1 MTVEIAIVLTVLVV
15 AFLLFVSGA
24 LKPDLIAMLVLVL
37 VSLVMSTVIDPAEA
51 FAGFSSFA
59 VIAIAGLMVI
69 GEGLEKTGVVKWV
82 AQQLAGIIRRDYNR
96 LLFANTV
103 VPGVLSGFVNIVAA
117 ASFFVPVILRL
128 CKQMEV
134 PQSKILL
141 PMACT
146 ALLGANLTL
155 IGASHNLV
163 VDSLLAAETG
173 AGFGFFEFTI
183 VGAVL
188 VAAAVIY
195 IFVIGQRLLPG
206 ERTAPDPNEV
216 PETVDLAEVYGLEH
230 RLFELWVAPAEDEAA
245 ETKISSFGVEEAGLG
260 LIALV
265 RGSEQLIRPDADT
278 VLEDND
284 TLLVLGRQEAAE
296 RFAESHHAITFMGP
310 PEVQKDNPV
319 STAEL
324 AEAVVPPRSPAVGKR
339 IRDLHLPQDY
349 GMSVIAYYRR
359 DRPYRTNVLDA
370 ELQEGDSLLVYGPRE
385 KMREFEP
392 EKELL
397 IYFKPGEAD
406 VSTKLK
412 RKAPVAAAILLAV
425 ILGAAL
431 GFMPIAAMA
440 IAGAVA
446 MVLVGIVPLA
456 EVYRVID
463 WRTLVLIGGM
473 YPLGIALN
481 STGAAD
487 LIGETLISA
496 IGGFGPLAVLGGVAV
511 LAMVLTQPMHNAA
524 VAIIMTPIALNAADL
539 MRSDP
544 RPFAVAVI
552 VACSA
557 SFLMPYGHPAPLLV
571 EKPGGYRGGDYL
583 AFGAGLSLIVLVV
596 IVALVPLL
604 WPL

>member
-1 MTVEIAIVLTVLVV
+1 MTLEIAIVLTVLVV
-15 AFLLFVSGA
+15 AFGLFISGA
-24 LKPDLIAMLVLVL
+24 VKPDLIAMLVLV
-37 VSLVMSTVIDPAEA
+37 SLIMSTVTDPAET

-59 VIAIAGLMVI
+59 VVAIAGLMVI
-69 GEGLEKTGVVKWV
+69 GEGLVKTGVVKWV
-82 AQQLAGIIRRDYNR
+82 AQQLARIIRRDYNR
-96 LLFANTV
+96 LLLVNTV

-163 VDSLLAAETG
+163 VDSILMAETG
-173 AGFGFFEFTI
+173 TGFGFFEFGI
-183 VGAVL
+183 VGVVLVVAAVL
-188 VAAAVIY
+188 Y
-195 IFVIGQRLLPG
+195 SFLIGQRLLPG
-206 ERTAPDPNEV
+206 KQMAPDPTEV
-216 PETVDLAEVYGLEH
+216 PETVDLADVYGLEH
-230 RLFELWVAPAEDEAA
+230 RLFELWIAAAEDEVS
-245 ETKISSFGVEEAGLG
+245 EKTISSFGLEESGLG

-265 RGSEQLIRPDADT
+265 RGGEQLIRPDADT
-278 VLEDND
+278 LVKNND
-284 TLLVLGRQEAAE
+284 TLLVLGHEEAAE
-296 RFAESHHAITFMGP
+296 RFAESHNAITFMGP
-310 PEVQKDNPV
+310 PEVQKAHPV

-324 AEAVVPPRSPAVGKR
+324 AEAVVPPRSTAVGMK
-339 IRDLHLPQDY
+339 IRDLNLPQDY
-349 GMSVIAYYRR
+349 GVRVIAYYRR
-359 DRPYRTNVLDA
+359 DRPYRTNVQEA

-392 EKELL
+392 EKKLL
-397 IYFKPGEAD
+397 IYFKPGVSE
-406 VSTKLK
+406 VSTHLK
-412 RKAPVAAAILLAV
+412 KKAPVAAAILLGV

-440 IAGAVA
+440 VAGAVA
-446 MVLVGIVPLA
+446 MVLAGIVPLT

-463 WRTLVLIGGM
+463 WRILVLIGGM

-487 LIGETLISA
+487 LIGETLIAA
-496 IGGFGPLAVLGGVAV
+496 IGGFGPIAVLGAV
-511 LAMVLTQPMHNAA
+511 SILALVLTQPMHNAA
-524 VAIIMTPIALNAADL
+524 VAIIMTPIAINAAQL
-539 MRSDP
+539 MQSDP

-557 SFLMPYGHPAPLLV
+557 SFTMPYGHPAPLLV
-571 EKPGGYRGGDYL
+571 EQPGGYRGRDYL

-596 IVALVPLL
+596 IVTLIPLL